1 MAGRVAPALL
11 ACCVLCGCPKPGA
24 DGVADAGPALDA
36 APAVSSPGSSSPTV
50 MLVAVDASTPLMQIT
65 SGIKSRKDP
74 AYPGLPLFEKLA
86 VERSDRPADALSTDK
101 VFDGLVSKGMKVASR
116 RQVLAGIVGAG
127 FCQKGD
133 VDPDLDVTVCE
144 YDDDASL
151 EKGKKTML
159 SVPYPRREIVSWKK
173 STISIGRLSEGKATA
188 DAAKKIAAYVV
199 TL

>member
-11 ACCVLCGCPKPGA
+11 ACCVLCGCPKPGT
-24 DGVADAGPALDA
+24 DGVADAAPALDA
-36 APAVSSPGSSSPTV
+36 APAVSSSPTV
-50 MLVAVDASTPLMQIT
+50 TLVAVDASTPLMQIT
-65 SGIKSRKDP
+65 SSVKSRKDP

-86 VERSDRPADALSTDK
+86 VERSDRPADALGADK
-101 VFDGLVSKGMKVASR
+101 IFDGLVAKGMKVGSR

-127 FCQKGD
+127 FCLKGD

-144 YDDDASL
+144 YDDDASMV
-151 EKGKKTML
+151 KGKKTML

-173 STISIGRLSEGKATA
+173 STISIGRLSEAKGTA
-188 DAAKKIAAYVV
+188 DAAKTIAAFVV